1 MENGS
6 NEDDTGTA
14 AVEQLPGEQLGRE
27 LAVPGSPRS
36 SPITAGVRHSRAA
49 LGLRKTLLR
58 QDRAGK
64 SGSQHLLQYGQAA
77 PSAAGRAVSRAA
89 LSRGAKPGRSRGKGR
104 L

>member
-6 NEDDTGTA
+6 NQDDTGTA

-27 LAVPGSPRS
+27 LAVPREPPLIS
-36 SPITAGVRHSRAA
+36 ITAGVRHSRAA
-49 LGLRKTLLR
+49 LGLWKTLLR

-64 SGSQHLLQYGQAA
+64 SGSQQLLQHRQAA

-89 LSRGAKPGRSRGKGR
+89 LSRELS
-104 L
+104 